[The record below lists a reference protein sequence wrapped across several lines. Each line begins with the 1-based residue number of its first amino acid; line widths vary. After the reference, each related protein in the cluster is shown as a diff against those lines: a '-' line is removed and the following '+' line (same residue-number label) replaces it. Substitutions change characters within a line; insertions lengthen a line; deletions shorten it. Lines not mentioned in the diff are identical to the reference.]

1 MEIKSASEEKE
12 EVKIQRIIGSRHT
25 ECYRLSGNRIMK
37 KFKKNNY
44 YQDIKKKHE
53 DFLLYLKY
61 LSSISNEAFIVPDVA
76 YVSRDNEVSSYVR
89 DFVYGTSIAGL
100 YPKTA
105 VAPLMEALRG
115 LYLKIDESPELSL
128 DGVTAKDIVYTGSD
142 IKITDFDLC
151 SFNDKDNVSNNKN
164 MLNLA
169 IFVGLFGIKAINY
182 KELSKE
188 YLSLV
193 SSLTSG
199 EFDIVDYLDEA
210 TKTVPKKKDNPVYL
224 KDLQKAIV
232 LK

>member
-1 MEIKSASEEKE
+1 MEIKSASKENE

-61 LSSISNEAFIVPDVA
+61 LGSISNEAFVTPDVA
-76 YVSRDNEVSSYVR
+76 YVCRDNEVSSYVR
-89 DFVYGTSIAGL
+89 DFVYGTSIADL

-105 VAPLMEALRG
+105 VAPLKEALRG
-115 LYLKIDESPELSL
+115 LFFKIDKSPELSL

-151 SFNDKDNVSNNKN
+151 RFNDEDNVSNNKN

-199 EFDIVDYLDEA
+199 EYDIADYLGEA
-210 TKTVPKKKDNPVYL
+210 ASEIKSKNNPVYL